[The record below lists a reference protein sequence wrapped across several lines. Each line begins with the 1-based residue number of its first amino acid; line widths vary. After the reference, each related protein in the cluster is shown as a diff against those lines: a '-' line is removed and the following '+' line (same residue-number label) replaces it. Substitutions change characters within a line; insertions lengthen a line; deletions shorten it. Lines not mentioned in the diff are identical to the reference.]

1 MATVSYGM
9 KIKNENHIFDRTI
22 EVYRDAVKYLANIV
36 LLHYDTI
43 SEIQGSA
50 NATAQQLRQSYVEH
64 LIHTTEKNDA
74 VYKKFDE
81 DFYKFPSYLR
91 RDAITTAIGNVMSYK
106 SLVENWE
113 ANGKQGRKPFLNL
126 NRDTMPC
133 FYRGNTF
140 HQDGTNVEIKLYDGH
155 DWVWYFMQIRNTDFQ
170 YALKNVS
177 DWKAAAPV
185 LTKRNH
191 RYELRIAYT
200 KSGKFFP
207 KYKKDKDVETVIG
220 VDLGINT
227 DAVCS
232 VVHKDGT
239 VTGNKFIDSPVEKDR
254 MYRLL
259 NVIKKAQQHGS
270 RKNHRLWRFVNNYND
285 AIAVETA
292 RQIIEYALQ
301 SNAQVIVFEYLHMK
315 GKRRG
320 SKKQRLALWRKR
332 DIQKRVE
339 AMASRCG
346 IRVSYICAVNTSKL
360 AYDGSGK
367 VMRGKDAGFSTNELC
382 RFQNGKVYNCDL
394 SASKN
399 IGARYFIRACL
410 KSISAKELS
419 SVLAKVPELGVRTSC
434 VLATLISFNAVL
446 CTIKASG
453 KKAPADSHAA

>member
-1 MATVSYGM
+1 M
-9 KIKNENHIFDRTI
+9 
-22 EVYRDAVKYLANIV
+22 
-36 LLHYDTI
+36 
-43 SEIQGSA
+43 
-50 NATAQQLRQSYVEH
+50 
-64 LIHTTEKNDA
+64 
-74 VYKKFDE
+74 
-81 DFYKFPSYLR
+81 
-91 RDAITTAIGNVMSYK
+91 
-106 SLVENWE
+106 
-113 ANGKQGRKPFLNL
+113 
-126 NRDTMPC
+126 
-133 FYRGNTF
+133 
-140 HQDGTNVEIKLYDGH
+140 
-155 DWVWYFMQIRNTDFQ
+155 
-170 YALKNVS
+170 
-177 DWKAAAPV
+177 
-185 LTKRNH
+185 
-191 RYELRIAYT
+191 
-200 KSGKFFP
+200 
-207 KYKKDKDVETVIG
+207 
-220 VDLGINT
+220 
-227 DAVCS
+227 
-232 VVHKDGT
+232 
-239 VTGNKFIDSPVEKDR
+239 
-254 MYRLL
+254 
-259 NVIKKAQQHGS
+259 
-270 RKNHRLWRFVNNYND
+270 
-285 AIAVETA
+285 ETA

-367 VMRGKDAGFSTNELC
+367 VMRGKDAGFTTNELC